1 MELIF
6 MESKALQYILLNN
19 SIYDYL
25 LSIGIIILGLIII
38 RVLRYILS
46 EKITKLLK
54 RISTRFSNFIDKSI
68 EKRLIPLASIII
80 IYAALNRLTL
90 SQSINKTINIVF
102 IFSIVIYITLLIQDI
117 IVYTMEKY
125 WEKKQ
130 SNQAQDTVFTVSVF
144 LVKLITWLIAVLF
157 ILDNLNIEIR
167 GLITGLGIGGIAI
180 AFAAQ
185 TILADIFSYFTIF
198 LDRPFDIGDFIVIGD
213 YKGAVEHIGI
223 KTTRVRSL
231 SGEQLVFSNN
241 DLTNSRINNYKRMKR
256 RRVNFDF
263 GVVYDTPLVK
273 LKKIPQIVK
282 KIITEIEKTD
292 FDRAHFSSYG
302 EYSLIFQVV
311 YYVEDSDYKVYM
323 DLQEVINL
331 KLKERF
337 LSEGIKFAYPTHS
350 LHIYDEH
357 SHSQIKPIDRI
368 RNGTKDE
375 KKERSD

>member
-1 MELIF
+1 MENGILQYVILNNTTYSYLFSSLIIVLGFLIIKIVQYLFFERLQKMIKKLSFSFGDFFYKTLNKRILPMTYLALIF
-6 MESKALQYILLNN
+6 IAITRLNLITPIERIIDIFFILFV
-19 SIYDYL
+19 
-25 LSIGIIILGLIII
+25 
-38 RVLRYILS
+38 VLY
-46 EKITKLLK
+46 
-54 RISTRFSNFIDKSI
+54 
-68 EKRLIPLASIII
+68 
-80 IYAALNRLTL
+80 
-90 SQSINKTINIVF
+90 V
-102 IFSIVIYITLLIQDI
+102 TLLIQDI
-117 IVYTMEKY
+117 IIYTMKKY

-130 SNQAQDTVFTVSVF
+130 SSQAQDTVFIASVF
-144 LVKLITWLIAVLF
+144 IVRLTTWLIAILF

-302 EYSLIFQVV
+302 EYSLIYQVV
-311 YYVEDSDYKVYM
+311 YYVKDSDYKVYM

>member
-1 MELIF
+1 

-198 LDRPFDIGDFIVIGD
+198 LDRPFDIGDFIIIGD
-213 YKGAVEHIGI
+213 YKGTVEHIGI

-241 DLTNSRINNYKRMKR
+241 DLTNSRINNYKRMQR
-256 RRVNFDF
+256 RRVNFNF
-263 GVVYDTPLVK
+263 GVVYSTPVEK
-273 LKKIPQIVK
+273 IEKIPEIIE
-282 KIITEIEKTD
+282 KIIGDFEKTS
-292 FDRAHFSSYG
+292 FDRAHFASYG
-302 EYSLIFQVV
+302 DYSLIFQVV

-323 DLQEVINL
+323 DIQEGINL
-331 KLKERF
+331 KMKEIF
-337 LSEGIKFAYPTHS
+337 NNENIEFAYPTQSVHV
-350 LHIYDEH
+350 YDNNNNIDIE
-357 SHSQIKPIDRI
+357 PINKNR
-368 RNGTKDE
+368 E
-375 KKERSD
+375 V

>member
-1 MELIF
+1 MENGILGQ
-6 MESKALQYILLNN
+6 MLLNN
-19 SIYDYL
+19 TIYDYL
-25 LSIGIIILGLIII
+25 ISLLIII
-38 RVLRYILS
+38 IGLVVVRLFKYLFL
-46 EKITKLLK
+46 EKIHNVIKKISESFGGFFNKSIDK
-54 RISTRFSNFIDKSI
+54 RI
-68 EKRLIPLASIII
+68 IPLSYLIII
-80 IYAALNRLTL
+80 FVSLNRLSL
-90 SQSINKTINIVF
+90 SSSIDKILGIVF
-102 IFSIVIYITLLIQDI
+102 IFVIVVYITLLIQDI
-117 IVYTMEKY
+117 IIYTMKKY

-130 SNQAQDTVFTVSVF
+130 SNQAQETVFTVSVF
-144 LVKLITWLIAVLF
+144 IIKLTTWLIALLF

-167 GLITGLGIGGIAI
+167 GLITGLGVGGIAI

-198 LDRPFDIGDFIVIGD
+198 LDRPFDIGDFIIVGE
-213 YKGAVEHIGI
+213 YMGTVEHIGI
-223 KTTRVRSL
+223 KTTRIRSL

-302 EYSLIFQVV
+302 EYSLIYQVV
-311 YYVEDSDYKVYM
+311 YYVKDSDYKVYM

>member
-1 MELIF
+1 

-19 SIYDYL
+19 TIYDYL

-38 RVLRYILS
+38 RLLRFIFS
-46 EKITKLLK
+46 EKINNLLK
-54 RISTRFSNFIDKSI
+54 KISIRFANFIDKSI
-68 EKRLIPLASIII
+68 EKRVIPLTSIII
-80 IYAALNRLTL
+80 IYAALNRLNI
-90 SQSINKTINIVF
+90 SQSVNKIINIIF
-102 IFSIVIYITLLIQDI
+102 IFSVVIYITLLIQDV

-144 LVKLITWLIAVLF
+144 LVKLITWLIALLF

-198 LDRPFDIGDFIVIGD
+198 LDRPFDIGDFIIIGE
-213 YKGAVEHIGI
+213 YKGTVEHIGI

-241 DLTNSRINNYKRMKR
+241 DLTNSRINNYKRMQR
-256 RRVNFDF
+256 RRVNFNF
-263 GVVYDTPLVK
+263 GVIYNTPVEK
-273 LKKIPQIVK
+273 VEKIPEIIE
-282 KIITEIEKTD
+282 KIITNIEKTS
-292 FDRAHFSSYG
+292 FDRAHFASYG
-302 EYSLIFQVV
+302 DYSLIFQVV

-323 DLQEVINL
+323 DIQEEINL
-331 KLKERF
+331 KMKEVF
-337 LSEGIKFAYPTHS
+337 NKENIEFAYPTQSVHV
-350 LHIYDEH
+350 YDNNKNINIE
-357 SHSQIKPIDRI
+357 PINE
-368 RNGTKDE
+368 NGE
-375 KKERSD
+375 V

>member
-1 MELIF
+1 MENNLLNQVI
-6 MESKALQYILLNN
+6 LNN
-19 SIYDYL
+19 SISAYIISFFIVFAGILIIRIFKYL
-25 LSIGIIILGLIII
+25 FFDKIHRLINKVSISFGDFFNKALDKRIVPLTYLIII
-38 RVLRYILS
+38 FVAI
-46 EKITKLLK
+46 
-54 RISTRFSNFIDKSI
+54 
-68 EKRLIPLASIII
+68 
-80 IYAALNRLTL
+80 NRLTL
-90 SQSINKTINIVF
+90 SGSIDQTLNIVF
-102 IFSIVIYITLLIQDI
+102 IFVIVVYITLLIQDI
-117 IVYTMEKY
+117 IIYTMKKY

-130 SNQAQDTVFTVSVF
+130 SNQAQETVFTVSVF
-144 LVKLITWLIAVLF
+144 IIKLTTWLIALLF

-167 GLITGLGIGGIAI
+167 GLITGLGVGGIAI

-198 LDRPFDIGDFIVIGD
+198 LDRPFDIGDFIIVGD
-213 YKGAVEHIGI
+213 YMGTVEHIGI
-223 KTTRVRSL
+223 KTTRIRSL

-241 DLTNSRINNYKRMKR
+241 DLTNSRINNYKRMQH

-273 LKKIPQIVK
+273 LKKIPTYVEE
-282 KIITEIEKTD
+282 IINSVEKTT
-292 FDRAHFSSYG
+292 FDRAHFDSYG
-302 EYSLIFQVV
+302 EYSLIYQVV
-311 YYVEDSDYKVYM
+311 YYVKDSDYKVYM